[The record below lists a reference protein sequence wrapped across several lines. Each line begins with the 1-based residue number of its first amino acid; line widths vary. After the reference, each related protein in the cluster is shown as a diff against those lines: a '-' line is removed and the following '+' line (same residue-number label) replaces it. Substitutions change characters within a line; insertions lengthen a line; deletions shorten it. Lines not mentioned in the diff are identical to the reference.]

1 MFPQF
6 YTGASGMVA
15 SQKSLDLVANNLAN
29 VNTPAYVPQR
39 PLFESYLDSRV
50 AQAGA
55 LARGSRPE
63 GVGLSGSWSPD
74 QPGPMRS
81 TGNPMDLAI
90 EGPGWF
96 RVLGDQ
102 GERLTRAGSMTR
114 SREGLLTTLAGL
126 PLLDDKGRKI
136 LLPEGELSV
145 AADGT
150 LTVGDSVV
158 ARLGLADA
166 LVADLTREGESLWK
180 PKGKVSSLDPRNTN
194 LRQGFLE
201 GSGVSA
207 TSELVSMVEAQRL
220 FEMQQKVVNVTANT
234 VARRALE
241 LAGVK

>member
-1 MFPQF
+1 MFPQL

-15 SQKSLDLVANNLAN
+15 SQKNLDLVANNLAN
-29 VNTPAYVPQR
+29 VNTPAYTPQR
-39 PLFESYLDSRV
+39 ALFEAYLDSRV
-50 AQAGA
+50 ARAGA
-55 LARGSRPE
+55 LTGGSQAE
-63 GVGLSGSWSPD
+63 SVGLRGSWSPD
-74 QPGPMRS
+74 RPGPMRS

-90 EGPGWF
+90 EGPGWL
-96 RVLGDQ
+96 RVLSGQ

-114 SREGLLTTLAGL
+114 SRDGLLTTLAGL
-126 PLLDDKGRKI
+126 PVLDDQGRKI
-136 LLPEGELSV
+136 FLPEGELSV

-166 LVADLTREGESLWK
+166 LMADLSREGESLWK
-180 PKGKVSSLDPRNTN
+180 PRGKVSSLDPAKAN

-201 GSGVSA
+201 GSGVSP